1 MTDFFW
7 LILLAD
13 CLSWS
18 CWLFLL
24 AYMWHFDCFFDEC
37 FDYFLSWCL
46 WLILLSIKIIFDRFF
61 KAVLNWRAL
70 GSECLRSWL
79 LQVNDWNEGLW
90 SLCLKIAHCTLFK
103 MWTNLFW
110 KVLVVSQNAIIWT
123 IINVLVLPRN
133 AFV

>member
-1 MTDFFW
+1 MWWLAVRICTYLIFKLFKTRFCLATFW
-7 LILLAD
+7 RIFLLILLTD

-103 MWTNLFW
+103 MWTNLYW
-110 KVLVVSQNAIIWT
+110 
-123 IINVLVLPRN
+123 
-133 AFV
+133 